1 MEALERLTR
10 RQLDVLRAV
19 QATAT
24 SERGAPLN
32 SIAMSL
38 SISAPSA
45 LQHLTAVEELGLVSR
60 YRGKSRLSARG
71 ELTLAEYR
79 RHHRI
84 AESLFGN
91 LGLSPREVCRAA
103 QEVDLALSHLTIER
117 LCDAEGHPSV
127 CPHGEPIPPC
137 SGRRGAG

>member
-1 MEALERLTR
+1 MEMLERLTR

-32 SIAMSL
+32 SIASAL
-38 SISAPSA
+38 SVSAPSA

-60 YRGKSRLSARG
+60 HRGKSRLSARG

-84 AESLFGN
+84 AEGLFGR
-91 LGLSPREVCRAA
+91 LGLPASQVCAA
-103 QEVDLALSHLTIER
+103 AREVDLALSHLTIER
-117 LCDAEGHPSV
+117 LCDAEGHPEV

-137 SGRRGAG
+137 SGQRGGA